1 MPDVVTVTENAG
13 ARYTW
18 AAGSFTWSSASA
30 GKNWESAYPAA
41 YAFAV
46 AVSLSMLESASRQF
60 NKPVSEAF
68 GVIEGIARQMRLQRF
83 ETVSFA
89 ETYADLIAYVLRF
102 VESIA
107 LVENLFKAD
116 QKRFNETCS
125 LVDYLSKWTSK
136 EFSSAVRLEDA
147 LYRQSTVNQSEI
159 FPISDSHRKSII
171 QSHHEDLE
179 FSEALKRDLAKAYS
193 EVFSLAETYA
203 DLIAYILR
211 ISENLNVTEQCSKKL
226 NKPLNENF
234 GFADAKGFG
243 TVKRV
248 VEAIA
253 LAEAWGRTAA
263 YRRYLNEGLGI
274 TDALRRSLKIK
285 SVEALSL
292 AEQYRRHANGVVSD
306 MIVSTTLITDEDFAS
321 IVQSGHPPGYTNF
334 RDFIQGDYTYQRA
347 LFRAI
352 LKSNNA
358 DRGYIDALRLTI
370 DVPDIFDRGVAD
382 ITNSSAGITVQFS
395 RSFRFT
401 PQVTMTHKGGTT
413 TAIPR
418 ILGTPTTSGFT
429 AVLEDKTGARVTG
442 SFSWLAQGC

>member
-18 AAGSFTWSSASA
+18 ASGSFTWSSASA

-46 AVSLSMLESASRQF
+46 AVSLSMLESASRQL
-60 NKPVSEAF
+60 NKPVSGAF

-83 ETVSFA
+83 ETVGFA

-116 QKRFNETCS
+116 QKRFNETWS
-125 LVDYLSKWTSK
+125 LVDYLSKRTSK
-136 EFSSAVRLEDA
+136 EFISAVRLEDA
-147 LYRQSTVNQSEI
+147 LYRQSTVQQSEI
-159 FPISDSHRKSII
+159 FTISDSHRKSIT
-171 QSHHEDLE
+171 QPHHDDLE
-179 FSEALKRDLAKAYS
+179 FSDALQRDLVKAYS
-193 EVFSLAETYA
+193 EAFALAETYA

-211 ISENLNVTEQCSKKL
+211 ISENLNVTEQCSKRL

-253 LAEAWGRTAA
+253 LAEAWGRTVA

-352 LKSNNA
+352 LKSDNA

>member
-18 AAGSFTWSSASA
+18 ASGSFTWSSASA
-30 GKNWESAYPAA
+30 GKNWESAYPAV

-46 AVSLSMLESASRQF
+46 AVSLSMLESVSRQF
-60 NKPVSEAF
+60 NKPVGEAF
-68 GVIEGIARQMRLQRF
+68 GVIESTTRQVTLQKY
-83 ETVSFA
+83 ETLLFA

-102 VESIA
+102 VESFSLA
-107 LVENLFKAD
+107 ENLLKD
-116 QKRFNETCS
+116 NQKRFNETWS
-125 LVDYLSKWTSK
+125 LLDYLSKRTSK
-136 EFSSAVRLEDA
+136 EFISAVRLEDA
-147 LYRQSTVNQSEI
+147 LYRQTTVNQSEI
-159 FPISDSHRKSII
+159 LSISDSHRKSIM
-171 QSHHEDLE
+171 QSHHDALE
-179 FSEALKRDLAKAYS
+179 FSEALKRGLVKAYS
-193 EVFSLAETYA
+193 EAFALAETYA

-211 ISENLNVTEQCSKKL
+211 ISENLNVIEQPSKKL
-226 NKPLNENF
+226 NKPLPENF
-234 GFADAKGFG
+234 GLADAKGFG

-253 LAEAWGRTAA
+253 LADAWGRTVA
-263 YRRYLNEGLGI
+263 YRRYLNEGLSI
-274 TDALRRSLKIK
+274 TDALRRALKIK

-306 MIVSTTLITDEDFAS
+306 MIVSSTLITEEDFAS
-321 IVQSGHPPGYTNF
+321 IVQNGHPPGYTNF

-370 DVPDIFDRGVAD
+370 DVPDIFDRGVAE
-382 ITNSSAGITVQFS
+382 ITNSAAGITVQFS

-418 ILGTPTTSGFT
+418 ILGTPTTTSFT
-429 AVLEDKTGARVTG
+429 AVLEDKSGARVTG